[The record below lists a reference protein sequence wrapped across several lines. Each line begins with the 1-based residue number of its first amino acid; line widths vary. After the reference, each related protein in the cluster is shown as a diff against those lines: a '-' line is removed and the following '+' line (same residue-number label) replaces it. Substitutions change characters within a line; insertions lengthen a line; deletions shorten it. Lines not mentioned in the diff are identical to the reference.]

1 MAQKIEIESTS
12 KSDSKN
18 CYEMITHIG
27 GVNHCRKWRMTEAK
41 AIEYIENGTY
51 IFFIYKDYA
60 KLDVVIAKTAG
71 SHKYLKTSSDGDI
84 PQNLIKLKACPE
96 D

>member
-1 MAQKIEIESTS
+1 MAQKIEIESITKSES
-12 KSDSKN
+12 KK

-51 IFFIYKDYA
+51 IFFIYKDYKELA
-60 KLDVVIAKTAG
+60 VIIGNSKG
-71 SHKYLKTSSDGDI
+71 SHKYLKTLSDGDI
-84 PQNLIKLKACPE
+84 PKNLLKLKECPE